1 MAVWYERMVAEFIG
15 LTQGE
20 DDAHCVFNQLINATH
35 AEMNDLGYSS
45 ELPPCRQ
52 RREDGD

>member
-1 MAVWYERMVAEFIG
+1 MAVWYDRMVTEFVG
-15 LTQGE
+15 LTPGE
-20 DDAHCVFNQLINATH
+20 DDAHCVFNHLINATH

-52 RREDGD
+52 RR